1 LQHRF
6 LPSSGPAVPWWPA
19 PPDDAHSGGTKG
31 VAGAVAPPSLVIP
44 LNTYININIYSIR
57 NISFTYF
64 FSNMM
69 IFVRNSVIFF
79 KKNSS
84 DI

>member
-44 LNTYININIYSIR
+44 LNTYVNINIYSTR
-57 NISFTYF
+57 NINFTDFLFKYDDF
-64 FSNMM
+64 GK
-69 IFVRNSVIFF
+69 NSVIFL
-79 KKNSS
+79 KNSS
-84 DI
+84 NI